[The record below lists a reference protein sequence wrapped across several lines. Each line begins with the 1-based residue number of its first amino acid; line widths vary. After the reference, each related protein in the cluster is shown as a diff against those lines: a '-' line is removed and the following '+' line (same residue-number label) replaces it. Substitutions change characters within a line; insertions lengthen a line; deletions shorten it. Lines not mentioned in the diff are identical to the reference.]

1 MSIRSSIDAV
11 EEELRAA
18 GVTYRKV
25 TRKHVKV
32 WIQAEGKEHVYVCS
46 QNGRGHHRAIENS
59 RAGIRRL
66 LRQLGLLDLKR

>member
-18 GVTYRKV
+18 GVTYRTV

-32 WIQAEGKEHVYVCS
+32 WVSAGGREHLYVCS
-46 QNGRGHHRAIENS
+46 QNGEGRHRAIENS

-66 LRQLGLLDLKR
+66 LRQLGLLDSKR

>member
-18 GVTYRKV
+18 GVAYRKV

-32 WIQAEGKEHVYVCS
+32 WIQAEGKEHVSVPRTGEVITGLS
-46 QNGRGHHRAIENS
+46 KTAERG
-59 RAGIRRL
+59 
-66 LRQLGLLDLKR
+66 